1 MKANVKNQPFRL
13 EISMTGIS
21 RVDAAEI
28 AASYFSSPI
37 YNAGHRDD
45 TFAVHDQK
53 NRIWY
58 FTPDE
63 LVFPERKQNVPAPA
77 EYSCKLVTP
86 ICSYEDIDT
95 IGRLGVKLKEAGA
108 FVNPSCGL
116 SVQISGQ
123 MHTCKSLVA
132 LIYIFYNHENLLYQ
146 VLEVENF
153 RAQYCKKFML
163 DFVEAV
169 KTEKIGTFGQL
180 ETVWYQY
187 LDGAD
192 CDDVSMQFENNPSK
206 YYGLNLH
213 NFFLDKKAGMIE
225 FRLFNGSLDAD
236 IIRAYTLLSL
246 AISAHAASR
255 KCASIKTRKPKRP
268 KIIIIQDIL
277 EMHHIKDP
285 VFEFKKWL
293 IKLGLTGKEYETA
306 CKVLLS
312 QINRNSDWRYKE
324 VYRGNWPYP
333 PLSAKVKP
341 GDKRIILLKD
351 MIPPGMSCVF
361 Y

>member
-1 MKANVKNQPFRL
+1 
-13 EISMTGIS
+13 
-21 RVDAAEI
+21 
-28 AASYFSSPI
+28 
-37 YNAGHRDD
+37 
-45 TFAVHDQK
+45 
-53 NRIWY
+53 
-58 FTPDE
+58 
-63 LVFPERKQNVPAPA
+63 
-77 EYSCKLVTP
+77 
-86 ICSYEDIDT
+86 
-95 IGRLGVKLKEAGA
+95 
-108 FVNPSCGL
+108 
-116 SVQISGQ
+116 
-123 MHTCKSLVA
+123 
-132 LIYIFYNHENLLYQ
+132 
-146 VLEVENF
+146 
-153 RAQYCKKFML
+153 
-163 DFVEAV
+163 
-169 KTEKIGTFGQL
+169 
-180 ETVWYQY
+180 
-187 LDGAD
+187 
-192 CDDVSMQFENNPSK
+192 MQFENNPSK

-255 KCASIKTRKPKRP
+255 KCVSIKTRKPKRP